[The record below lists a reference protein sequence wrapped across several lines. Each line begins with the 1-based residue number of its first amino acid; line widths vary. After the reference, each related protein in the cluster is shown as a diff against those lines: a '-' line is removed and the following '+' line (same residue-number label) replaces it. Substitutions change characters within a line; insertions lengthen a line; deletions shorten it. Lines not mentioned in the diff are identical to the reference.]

1 MMSQSEVEEKFA
13 HLKKEDFPDHIAIIP
28 NGHRTWARKV
38 GKTPTEAHRV
48 GMEILIDLSRF
59 MRELGV
65 HTVTVWAMSTENF
78 KRRSQEEIKG
88 LMGLLKLALNKWA
101 QEFYEEG
108 ARIVHLG
115 RKDHLPE
122 DLRQL
127 LSSWEEKSRQNTKHC
142 ANISFDYGGH
152 DELLRAMEKAF
163 QDIMAGTIKLA
174 DLWQEVGSYH
184 GKYPYLKFKDYLDT
198 GDQPHPYPDLIIRT
212 SGECRLSGFMPWQS
226 VYSEICSVP
235 ELMPE
240 FTRATLKRALV
251 DYASRKRT
259 FGGNSN
265 GNSAVSG

>member
-1 MMSQSEVEEKFA
+1 MSEEEIEVKFSLLKSED
-13 HLKKEDFPDHIAIIP
+13 LPNHIAIIP
-28 NGHRTWARKV
+28 NGHRTWARKH
-38 GKTPTEAHRV
+38 GKTATEAHTV

-59 MRELGV
+59 LRELGI
-65 HTVTVWAMSTENF
+65 HTVSVWAMSTENF
-78 KRRSQEEIKG
+78 KKRSEAEVKG

-101 QEFYEEG
+101 LEFYDEG

-115 RKDHLPE
+115 RKDHMPKELSE
-122 DLRQL
+122 L
-127 LSSWEEKSRQNTKHC
+127 LSNWEEKSHSNNKFC
-142 ANISFDYGGH
+142 ANIAFDYGGH
-152 DELLRAMEKAF
+152 DELLRAMRKAF
-163 QDIMAGTIKLA
+163 EEIQKGKIVFE
-174 DLWQEVGSYH
+174 DLLKEVGLYH

-198 GDQPHPYPDLIIRT
+198 RDQLYPYPDLIVRT
-212 SGECRLSGFMPWQS
+212 SGELRLSGFMPWQS

-265 GNSAVSG
+265 GAKA